1 MGRAGTGGACMRPA
15 CRLPDVHAGPQP
27 RPPSSPARAW
37 PQPRRPCRTPRPG
50 RAAPR
55 GASPRCCC
63 SSARASPGQS
73 RPLAP
78 LGPVVSHAYPTRA
91 TERAG
96 RCWGALTMAEP
107 LPDGSGALGR
117 VWKETLARPQGWERS
132 RIEGLRRHWAH
143 RNTPQA
149 GAGVKP
155 GSPLSGGDF
164 RGAGSADVSGAGAHG
179 LLGRR
184 AGAQGAARP
193 AAQPRTPRRLAGGGW
208 LQAVALL
215 PLCGTAAP
223 ACCFTRHYSQH
234 LPCRS
239 PLAECGA
246 LLLLLAGAAAASRT
260 GVHLSPEAQR
270 AAVDFEG
277 RICASAILRTTG
289 TNVWMP
295 KSGVWP
301 ALRLPPLWNGR
312 LPAYGQAAMVVP
324 PGAALAQAPHVLPRC
339 SWPGARPARH
349 CLRGGAQRACQA
361 WWAQRRCAAWRQ
373 GAHLCKLELA
383 CLKGWQRFVPSPQD

>member
-155 GSPLSGGDF
+155 GSPRVGGF
-164 RGAGSADVSGAGAHG
+164 PRGRERGRVGGRGAWVAGAESRRPESRQARCPAQDTAAAGGWPAAADRRRLTAGCGAAASVQHSSAG
-179 LLGRR
+179 LLLHPPL
-184 AGAQGAARP
+184 QP
-193 AAQPRTPRRLAGGGW
+193 APA
-208 LQAVALL
+208 L
-215 PLCGTAAP
+215 PLTLGRARCPAAP
-223 ACCFTRHYSQH
+223 ACWGRGGLSHWSA
-234 LPCRS
+234 
-239 PLAECGA
+239 PL
-246 LLLLLAGAAAASRT
+246 
-260 GVHLSPEAQR
+260 
-270 AAVDFEG
+270 
-277 RICASAILRTTG
+277 
-289 TNVWMP
+289 
-295 KSGVWP
+295 
-301 ALRLPPLWNGR
+301 
-312 LPAYGQAAMVVP
+312 
-324 PGAALAQAPHVLPRC
+324 
-339 SWPGARPARH
+339 
-349 CLRGGAQRACQA
+349 LRGSASGC
-361 WWAQRRCAAWRQ
+361 
-373 GAHLCKLELA
+373 
-383 CLKGWQRFVPSPQD
+383 